1 MHGVQMTPREKLLA
15 AACLVG
21 GEGIPAEISKVFTE
35 LNSPCSV
42 CLDPELVQKLESIQ
56 AHARGNAARS
66 LVAGEGKLRPA
77 ADCSFRRNPFPC
89 TGA

>member
-1 MHGVQMTPREKLLA
+1 MSFSEKIPWYRMLA
-15 AACLVG
+15 RLPFVARVSR
-21 GEGIPAEISKVFTE
+21 IT
-35 LNSPCSV
+35 CSV

-89 TGA
+89 TGT